1 LRAVPNSAFSASP
14 SSEIVTGGT
23 NRSTILNERAARIS
37 RCPSPSVDEI
47 IPARNATTQAMTSH
61 MTGNPEPVFE
71 ASCALDRIDQREP

>member
-1 LRAVPNSAFSASP
+1 
-14 SSEIVTGGT
+14 VTGGT

-71 ASCALDRIDQREP
+71 ASCALDRIDRESHEDHAYTEPPSEEARQ